1 MLPGRLFREVHVTAT
16 SRELVYQTLNFTG
29 PARAPRDL
37 WTLPIAEKAYPA
49 EVASILAMYPPD
61 ITGIDG
67 YERERAPTRGDQYAI
82 GEYTDEWGA
91 TFVSVQA
98 GVIGEVKQP
107 LIRDWATDVS
117 RVHIPV
123 EWLSIDHD
131 AVNRACG
138 RTDRFTL
145 AGCNPRPFEQL
156 QFLRGTADLYMD
168 LTDPPPQMVA
178 FMATLHA
185 FYCDLLETWARTDVD
200 ALRIMDDWGSQ
211 RSLLISP
218 AMWRTYFKPMYRDY
232 VQIARAAGKKF
243 FMHSDGHILAI
254 YPDLVEIGV
263 DAVNSQLFCMGV
275 EQLAPFAGRITFWGE
290 IDRQRLL
297 AFATPDE
304 VEAAVRHVHAQ
315 LWRDG
320 GCIAQ
325 CEFGAGAQPANVE
338 CVFSTWDNLGG

>member
-1 MLPGRLFREVHVTAT
+1 MTAT
-16 SRELVYQTLNFTG
+16 SRELVYQTLNFAG

-37 WTLPIAEKAYPA
+37 WTLPIAARAYPVELA
-49 EVASILAMYPPD
+49 AILAAYPPD
-61 ITGIDG
+61 LVGIDG
-67 YERERAPTRGDQYAI
+67 HERQHAPTKGDQYAI
-82 GEYTDEWGA
+82 GEFTDEWGA

-98 GVIGEVKQP
+98 GVIGEVKRP
-107 LIRDWATDVS
+107 LIRDWATDTAN
-117 RVHIPV
+117 VHIPR
-123 EWLSIDHD
+123 EWLTIDRD
-131 AVNRACG
+131 AINRDCAA
-138 RTDRFTL
+138 TDQFTL
-145 AGCNPRPFEQL
+145 CGCNPRPFEQL

-168 LTDPPPQMVA
+168 LTDPPPAMLE

-185 FYCDLLETWARTDVD
+185 FYCELLEAWARTDVD

-232 VQIARAAGKKF
+232 VQIAHAAGKKF

-254 YPDLVEIGV
+254 YPDLIEIGV
-263 DAVNSQLFCMGV
+263 DALNSQLFCMGV
-275 EQLAPFAGRITFWGE
+275 EALAPFAGKITFWGE

-297 AFATPDE
+297 AFDTPED
-304 VEAAVRHVHAQ
+304 VEAAVRLVHAH
-315 LWRDG
+315 LWREG

-338 CVFSTWDNLGG
+338 RVFATWDKLTLQKGSN